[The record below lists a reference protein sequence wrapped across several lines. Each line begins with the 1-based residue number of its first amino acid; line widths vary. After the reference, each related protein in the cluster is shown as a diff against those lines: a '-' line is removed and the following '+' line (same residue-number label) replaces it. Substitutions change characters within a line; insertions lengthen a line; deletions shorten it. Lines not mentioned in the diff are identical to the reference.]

1 MNRPL
6 ETSGKSKPI
15 MLVGPT
21 GAGKSTL
28 IKALTRTDG
37 TIKKT
42 ESVTY
47 LPYAIDTP
55 GEMVHIPFL
64 YNALILNSS
73 RASLVLFLISAKRY
87 PRLPSKIA
95 LALKVPAIGIVS
107 QIDGAEETGIR
118 RAKAALG
125 IAGLKIIFN
134 VSSITGEGVDELR
147 DYIVST
153 GISLGGAET

>member
-1 MNRPL
+1 
-6 ETSGKSKPI
+6 

-28 IKALTRTDG
+28 IKVLNHLDG
-37 TIKKT
+37 KIKKT

-55 GEMVHIPFL
+55 GEMIHIPFL
-64 YNALILNSS
+64 YNALILNSA

-95 LALKVPAIGIVS
+95 LALKVPAVGIVS
-107 QIDGAEETGIR
+107 QIDGAEEMGIR
-118 RAKAALG
+118 RAKAALAV
-125 IAGLKIIFN
+125 AGLKKIFH
-134 VSSITGEGVDELR
+134 VSSVTGEGIDELR
-147 DYIVST
+147 EYILST
-153 GISLGGAET
+153 GIPLG

>member
-1 MNRPL
+1 M
-6 ETSGKSKPI
+6 EITGKNKPI
-15 MLVGPT
+15 MFVGPV

-28 IKALTRTDG
+28 IKVLNRLDG
-37 TIKKT
+37 EIKKT

-64 YNALILNSS
+64 YNALILNSA

-107 QIDGAEETGIR
+107 QIDGAEEAGIR
-118 RAKAALG
+118 RAKSALAA
-125 IAGLKIIFN
+125 AGLKTFFN
-134 VSSITGEGVDELR
+134 VSSETGEGIAELR
-147 DYIVST
+147 EFILST
-153 GISLGGAET
+153 GIFLAG

>member
-1 MNRPL
+1 METAGKNR
-6 ETSGKSKPI
+6 PI

-28 IKALTRTDG
+28 IKVLNRREG
-37 TIKKT
+37 EIRKT
-42 ESVTY
+42 ESITY

-55 GEMVHIPFL
+55 GEMIHIPFL
-64 YNALILNSS
+64 YNALILNSA

-107 QIDGAEETGIR
+107 QIDGADETGIR
-118 RAKAALG
+118 RAKSALVV
-125 IAGLKIIFN
+125 AGLKKIFN
-134 VSSITGEGVDELR
+134 VSSVTGEGIDELR
-147 DYIVST
+147 EFILSA
-153 GISLGGAET
+153 GISLG

>member
-1 MNRPL
+1 MKTAEKN
-6 ETSGKSKPI
+6 KPI

-28 IKALTRTDG
+28 IKVLNRLDG
-37 TIKKT
+37 KVRKT

-55 GEMVHIPFL
+55 GEMIHIPFL
-64 YNALILNSS
+64 YNALILNSA

-107 QIDGAEETGIR
+107 QIDGAEEAGIR
-118 RAKAALG
+118 RAKSALA
-125 IAGLKIIFN
+125 IAGLKTIFN
-134 VSSITGEGVDELR
+134 VSSVTGEGIDELR
-147 DYIVST
+147 EFILST
-153 GISLGGAET
+153 GVSLA

>member
-1 MNRPL
+1 MNRNM
-6 ETSGKSKPI
+6 EIAGKNKPI

-28 IKALTRTDG
+28 IKVLNRMDG
-37 TIKKT
+37 RIKKT

-64 YNALILNSS
+64 YNALILNSA
-73 RASLVLFLISAKRY
+73 RAALVLFLISAKSY

-107 QIDGAEETGIR
+107 QIDGAEEAGIR
-118 RAKAALG
+118 RAKSALA
-125 IAGLKIIFN
+125 IAGLKIFFN
-134 VSSITGEGVDELR
+134 VSSITGEGIDELR
-147 DYIVST
+147 EYILST
-153 GISLGGAET
+153 GIALG

>member
-1 MNRPL
+1 
-6 ETSGKSKPI
+6 

-28 IKALTRTDG
+28 IKVLNREDG
-37 TIKKT
+37 AVKKT

-55 GEMVHIPFL
+55 GEMIHIPFL
-64 YNALILNSS
+64 YNALILNSA

-107 QIDGAEETGIR
+107 QIDGAEDAGIR

-125 IAGLKIIFN
+125 VAGLKKIFN
-134 VSSITGEGVDELR
+134 VSSITGEGIDELR
-147 DYIVST
+147 EYLLST
-153 GISLGGAET
+153 GISLGESGETQGAEA

>member
-1 MNRPL
+1 
-6 ETSGKSKPI
+6 

-21 GAGKSTL
+21 GAGKTTL
-28 IKALTRTDG
+28 IKVLNRLDG
-37 TIKKT
+37 KIKKT

-55 GEMVHIPFL
+55 GEMIHIPFL
-64 YNALILNSS
+64 YNALILNSA

-107 QIDGAEETGIR
+107 QIDGAEEAGIR
-118 RAKAALG
+118 RAKSALAV
-125 IAGLKIIFN
+125 AGLKKIFN
-134 VSSITGEGVDELR
+134 VSSITGEGIDELR
-147 DYIVST
+147 EYILST
-153 GISLGGAET
+153 GTSLG